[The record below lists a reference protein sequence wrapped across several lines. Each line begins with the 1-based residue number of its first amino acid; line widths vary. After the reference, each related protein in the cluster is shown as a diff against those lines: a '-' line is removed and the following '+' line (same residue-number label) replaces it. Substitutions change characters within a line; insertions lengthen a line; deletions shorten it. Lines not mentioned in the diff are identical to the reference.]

1 MQKCVALCWFN
12 LGGYIS
18 WSDSL
23 PDKQEVIGSSPIPPT
38 KNENF
43 LKDLWNTDKSNLYYI
58 CKLYKI
64 SHIIMM
70 TRLMANVKISN
81 IISQLIY
88 EFPDMRFMQ
97 LLMVID
103 AVIDTD
109 QFNEES
115 SVTLERIKNKIK
127 QLRQK

>member
-1 MQKCVALCWFN
+1 
-12 LGGYIS
+12 
-18 WSDSL
+18 
-23 PDKQEVIGSSPIPPT
+23 
-38 KNENF
+38 
-43 LKDLWNTDKSNLYYI
+43 
-58 CKLYKI
+58 
-64 SHIIMM
+64 MM
-70 TRLMANVKISN
+70 TRLMANIKISN

-115 SVTLERIKNKIK
+115 SVTLERINNKIK

>member
-1 MQKCVALCWFN
+1 
-12 LGGYIS
+12 
-18 WSDSL
+18 
-23 PDKQEVIGSSPIPPT
+23 
-38 KNENF
+38 
-43 LKDLWNTDKSNLYYI
+43 
-58 CKLYKI
+58 
-64 SHIIMM
+64 MM
-70 TRLMANVKISN
+70 TRLMANIKISN

-115 SVTLERIKNKIK
+115 SVTLERIKNNIK

>member
-1 MQKCVALCWFN
+1 
-12 LGGYIS
+12 
-18 WSDSL
+18 
-23 PDKQEVIGSSPIPPT
+23 
-38 KNENF
+38 
-43 LKDLWNTDKSNLYYI
+43 
-58 CKLYKI
+58 
-64 SHIIMM
+64 MM
-70 TRLMANVKISN
+70 TRLMANIKISN

-88 EFPDMRFMQ
+88 EFPDMRFIQ

-127 QLRQK
+127 QLCQK

>member
-1 MQKCVALCWFN
+1 
-12 LGGYIS
+12 
-18 WSDSL
+18 
-23 PDKQEVIGSSPIPPT
+23 
-38 KNENF
+38 
-43 LKDLWNTDKSNLYYI
+43 
-58 CKLYKI
+58 
-64 SHIIMM
+64 MM
-70 TRLMANVKISN
+70 TRLMANIKISN

-115 SVTLERIKNKIK
+115 SVTLERIKSRIK

>member
-1 MQKCVALCWFN
+1 
-12 LGGYIS
+12 
-18 WSDSL
+18 
-23 PDKQEVIGSSPIPPT
+23 
-38 KNENF
+38 
-43 LKDLWNTDKSNLYYI
+43 
-58 CKLYKI
+58 
-64 SHIIMM
+64 MM
-70 TRLMANVKISN
+70 TRLIANVKISN

>member
-1 MQKCVALCWFN
+1 MIRLEANIKILDITKQFALMFQD
-12 LGGYIS
+12 I
-18 WSDSL
+18 
-23 PDKQEVIGSSPIPPT
+23 
-38 KNENF
+38 
-43 LKDLWNTDKSNLYYI
+43 
-58 CKLYKI
+58 
-64 SHIIMM
+64 
-70 TRLMANVKISN
+70 
-81 IISQLIY
+81 
-88 EFPDMRFMQ
+88 RFMQ

>member
-1 MQKCVALCWFN
+1 
-12 LGGYIS
+12 
-18 WSDSL
+18 
-23 PDKQEVIGSSPIPPT
+23 
-38 KNENF
+38 
-43 LKDLWNTDKSNLYYI
+43 
-58 CKLYKI
+58 
-64 SHIIMM
+64 MM
-70 TRLMANVKISN
+70 TRLIANIKISN

-127 QLRQK
+127 QLHQK

>member
-1 MQKCVALCWFN
+1 
-12 LGGYIS
+12 
-18 WSDSL
+18 
-23 PDKQEVIGSSPIPPT
+23 
-38 KNENF
+38 
-43 LKDLWNTDKSNLYYI
+43 
-58 CKLYKI
+58 
-64 SHIIMM
+64 MM
-70 TRLMANVKISN
+70 TRLMANIKISN

-127 QLRQK
+127 QLRQQ

>member
-1 MQKCVALCWFN
+1 
-12 LGGYIS
+12 
-18 WSDSL
+18 
-23 PDKQEVIGSSPIPPT
+23 
-38 KNENF
+38 
-43 LKDLWNTDKSNLYYI
+43 
-58 CKLYKI
+58 
-64 SHIIMM
+64 MM
-70 TRLMANVKISN
+70 TRLMANIKISN

-103 AVIDTD
+103 EVIDTD

>member
-1 MQKCVALCWFN
+1 
-12 LGGYIS
+12 
-18 WSDSL
+18 
-23 PDKQEVIGSSPIPPT
+23 
-38 KNENF
+38 
-43 LKDLWNTDKSNLYYI
+43 
-58 CKLYKI
+58 
-64 SHIIMM
+64 MM

-115 SVTLERIKNKIK
+115 SVTLERINNKIK

>member
-1 MQKCVALCWFN
+1 
-12 LGGYIS
+12 
-18 WSDSL
+18 
-23 PDKQEVIGSSPIPPT
+23 
-38 KNENF
+38 
-43 LKDLWNTDKSNLYYI
+43 
-58 CKLYKI
+58 
-64 SHIIMM
+64 MM
-70 TRLMANVKISN
+70 TRLMANIKISN

-115 SVTLERIKNKIK
+115 SITLERIKNKIK

>member
-1 MQKCVALCWFN
+1 
-12 LGGYIS
+12 
-18 WSDSL
+18 
-23 PDKQEVIGSSPIPPT
+23 
-38 KNENF
+38 
-43 LKDLWNTDKSNLYYI
+43 
-58 CKLYKI
+58 
-64 SHIIMM
+64 MM
-70 TRLMANVKISN
+70 TRLMANIKISN

-88 EFPDMRFMQ
+88 EFPYMRFMQ

-127 QLRQK
+127 QLCQK

>member
-1 MQKCVALCWFN
+1 
-12 LGGYIS
+12 
-18 WSDSL
+18 
-23 PDKQEVIGSSPIPPT
+23 
-38 KNENF
+38 
-43 LKDLWNTDKSNLYYI
+43 
-58 CKLYKI
+58 
-64 SHIIMM
+64 MM
-70 TRLMANVKISN
+70 TRLMANIKISN

-88 EFPDMRFMQ
+88 EFPDMRFIQ

>member
-1 MQKCVALCWFN
+1 
-12 LGGYIS
+12 
-18 WSDSL
+18 
-23 PDKQEVIGSSPIPPT
+23 
-38 KNENF
+38 
-43 LKDLWNTDKSNLYYI
+43 
-58 CKLYKI
+58 
-64 SHIIMM
+64 MM

-88 EFPDMRFMQ
+88 EFRDMRFMQ

>member
-1 MQKCVALCWFN
+1 
-12 LGGYIS
+12 
-18 WSDSL
+18 
-23 PDKQEVIGSSPIPPT
+23 
-38 KNENF
+38 
-43 LKDLWNTDKSNLYYI
+43 
-58 CKLYKI
+58 
-64 SHIIMM
+64 MM
-70 TRLMANVKISN
+70 SRLMANVKISN

>member
-1 MQKCVALCWFN
+1 
-12 LGGYIS
+12 
-18 WSDSL
+18 
-23 PDKQEVIGSSPIPPT
+23 
-38 KNENF
+38 
-43 LKDLWNTDKSNLYYI
+43 
-58 CKLYKI
+58 
-64 SHIIMM
+64 MM
-70 TRLMANVKISN
+70 TILMENVKIYN

>member
-1 MQKCVALCWFN
+1 
-12 LGGYIS
+12 
-18 WSDSL
+18 
-23 PDKQEVIGSSPIPPT
+23 
-38 KNENF
+38 
-43 LKDLWNTDKSNLYYI
+43 
-58 CKLYKI
+58 
-64 SHIIMM
+64 MM
-70 TRLMANVKISN
+70 TRLMANIKISN

-103 AVIDTD
+103 VVIDTD